1 MAGYKNRLLLFM
13 GDSLFFALTN
23 NRLFRC
29 TPCGVIGFSAYRSVG
44 AQADSV
50 GSAFFRVADYG
61 FDSVSASHFERSGR
75 SADGVSDLI
84 AGDLSVLPPF
94 QSNGSGTAGAGC
106 DRRSGDADRAES
118 RSGADG
124 TAAVSFDH
132 VSVLGSVDK
141 TVLIEIGNGG
151 PFFDRRDLFVGAIA
165 GFAVDVITAGL
176 VYLAPGDF
184 DSGGIVCQTSERG
197 LGESDFGRRGK
208 GFDCGGF

>member
-29 TPCGVIGFSAYRSVG
+29 TPCGVIGFSVYRSVG

-61 FDSVSASHFERSGR
+61 FDGVSASHFERSGR

-141 TVLIEIGNGG
+141 TVLIEIGNGS
-151 PFFDRRDLFVGAIA
+151 PFLTVAI
-165 GFAVDVITAGL
+165 FL
-176 VYLAPGDF
+176 
-184 DSGGIVCQTSERG
+184 
-197 LGESDFGRRGK
+197 
-208 GFDCGGF
+208 

>member
-1 MAGYKNRLLLFM
+1 M

-61 FDSVSASHFERSGR
+61 FDGVSASHFERSGR

-94 QSNGSGTAGAGC
+94 QSNGSGTAGA
-106 DRRSGDADRAES
+106 
-118 RSGADG
+118 
-124 TAAVSFDH
+124 AV
-132 VSVLGSVDK
+132 
-141 TVLIEIGNGG
+141 I
-151 PFFDRRDLFVGAIA
+151 
-165 GFAVDVITAGL
+165 AGL
-176 VYLAPGDF
+176 VMR
-184 DSGGIVCQTSERG
+184 IV
-197 LGESDFGRRGK
+197 RRAVPVPTVLPL
-208 GFDCGGF
+208 

>member
-1 MAGYKNRLLLFM
+1 M
-13 GDSLFFALTN
+13 
-23 NRLFRC
+23 
-29 TPCGVIGFSAYRSVG
+29 
-44 AQADSV
+44 
-50 GSAFFRVADYG
+50 
-61 FDSVSASHFERSGR
+61 
-75 SADGVSDLI
+75 
-84 AGDLSVLPPF
+84 SVLPPF

-141 TVLIEIGNGG
+141 TVLIEIGNGS